1 MNRFLQ
7 YIGIKKSNTE
17 SMYEEDLSKFLRVNQ
32 TEFYKV
38 LKKNKLEELQALDEL
53 IRVSQ
58 AKSVINKNNALEC
71 QICMD
76 DKVSICLVPCGHCFC
91 EKCIKNNYKCHICNQ
106 EIFIK
111 QQLYI

>member
-38 LKKNKLEELQALDEL
+38 LKKKSNKG
-53 IRVSQ
+53 
-58 AKSVINKNNALEC
+58 KSKR
-71 QICMD
+71 
-76 DKVSICLVPCGHCFC
+76 
-91 EKCIKNNYKCHICNQ
+91 KC
-106 EIFIK
+106 
-111 QQLYI
+111 